1 MSGVIGFLNGSNADD
16 IGEWQQGV
24 IRRTLPDRMSS
35 IQELRA
41 KWRGSS
47 KRRKCKEKLSPKQS
61 AKRRWRKVR
70 NQRRDSLLLSR
81 EYIRQCPLLHMMLN
95 LDREEKQTSG
105 EFNWWERTPV
115 DSCSPKTYPLVP

>member
-1 MSGVIGFLNGSNADD
+1 MSGVIGFPNGNNADN

-47 KRRKCKEKLSPKQS
+47 KRRKCKAKLSPKQS
-61 AKRRWRKVR
+61 AKRRWKKVR
-70 NQRRDSLLLSR
+70 NQRRDVLLMSR
-81 EYIRQCPLLHMMLN
+81 EYIRQSPLLHWMLN
-95 LDREEKQTSG
+95 ENRGVKQTPG
-105 EFNWWERTPV
+105 EFTWWERTPV